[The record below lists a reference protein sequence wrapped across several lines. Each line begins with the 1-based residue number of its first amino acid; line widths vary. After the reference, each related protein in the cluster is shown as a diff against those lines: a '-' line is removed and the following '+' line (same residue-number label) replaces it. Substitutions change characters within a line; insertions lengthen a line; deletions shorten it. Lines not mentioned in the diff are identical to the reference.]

1 MWHLGYLIVL
11 LAVSPFI
18 FYSGVMNMYIRVQA
32 AVPVQIEKFR
42 MFRTIFWVSLRES

>member
-1 MWHLGYLIVL
+1 MCSVQHMFVL